1 MGKFIF
7 TQTEIPGVVVIEPQ
21 VFGDDRGYFME
32 TYQKDQFAEAGID
45 KEFVQDNQSRS
56 TRGVLRGLHFQK
68 NHTQGKLV
76 RVTRGEVYDVAVDC
90 RPNSATFGK
99 WVGVTLSEENKKMF
113 YIPEGFAHGFLVLS
127 DVAEFCYKC
136 TDVYDPT
143 SEGGIPY
150 DDPTVNV
157 QWPDCGC
164 EHKTSAKDKLHEPFA
179 AQKFE
184 YFEKWGSPVA
194 KLKAMFNG
202 LWCYRY
208 LLWNLVSRD
217 FKLKYRRSV
226 LGVVWSVLNPLLMC
240 LVYWAVFSSL
250 MDMRGS
256 GIDNFAVFLMCGQLL
271 FNFFNEATSTSMS
284 SVLSAAPLLKK
295 VYIPK
300 YIFPL
305 EKCCFAMVNCV
316 FSFVALLL
324 VMIFTG
330 APFHLTIFEALY
342 PLVTL
347 FFFSLGVSMFLAAAT
362 VFFRDIM
369 HIWSVF
375 VTALLYFSAIFY
387 DPTQMTFSIGGF
399 NMQQIIKLNPMYWYI
414 TGFRRT
420 VMWGIPL
427 DGNMFLVC
435 GICAVVSMVAGLW
448 MFRKTQDRFVLHI

>member
-1 MGKFIF
+1 ML
-7 TQTEIPGVVVIEPQ
+7 
-21 VFGDDRGYFME
+21 
-32 TYQKDQFAEAGID
+32 
-45 KEFVQDNQSRS
+45 N
-56 TRGVLRGLHFQK
+56 
-68 NHTQGKLV
+68 
-76 RVTRGEVYDVAVDC
+76 
-90 RPNSATFGK
+90 
-99 WVGVTLSEENKKMF
+99 
-113 YIPEGFAHGFLVLS
+113 GF
-127 DVAEFCYKC
+127 
-136 TDVYDPT
+136 
-143 SEGGIPY
+143 
-150 DDPTVNV
+150 
-157 QWPDCGC
+157 WR
-164 EHKTSAKDKLHEPFA
+164 
-179 AQKFE
+179 
-184 YFEKWGSPVA
+184 
-194 KLKAMFNG
+194 
-202 LWCYRY
+202 YRY

-271 FNFFNEATSTSMS
+271 FNFFNEATSTGMSSVLGVVWSVLNPLLMCLVYWAVFSSLMDMRGSGIDNFPVFLMCGQLLFNFFNEATSSSMS

-330 APFHLTIFEALY
+330 APFHLTLIEAVY

-347 FFFSLGVSMFLAAAT
+347 FFFSLGVGLFLAAAT

-375 VTALLYFSAIFY
+375 ITALLYFSAIFY

-420 VMWGIPL
+420 LMWGISL
-427 DGNMFLVC
+427 DFNMFAVC
-435 GICAVVSMVAGLW
+435 GLCAVLSMVVGVW

>member
-1 MGKFIF
+1 
-7 TQTEIPGVVVIEPQ
+7 
-21 VFGDDRGYFME
+21 
-32 TYQKDQFAEAGID
+32 
-45 KEFVQDNQSRS
+45 
-56 TRGVLRGLHFQK
+56 
-68 NHTQGKLV
+68 
-76 RVTRGEVYDVAVDC
+76 
-90 RPNSATFGK
+90 
-99 WVGVTLSEENKKMF
+99 
-113 YIPEGFAHGFLVLS
+113 
-127 DVAEFCYKC
+127 
-136 TDVYDPT
+136 
-143 SEGGIPY
+143 
-150 DDPTVNV
+150 
-157 QWPDCGC
+157 
-164 EHKTSAKDKLHEPFA
+164 
-179 AQKFE
+179 
-184 YFEKWGSPVA
+184 
-194 KLKAMFNG
+194 MFNG

-256 GIDNFAVFLMCGQLL
+256 GIDNFPVFLMCGQLL

-284 SVLSAAPLLKK
+284 SVLGAASLLKK

-300 YIFPL
+300 Y
-305 EKCCFAMVNCV
+305 V
-316 FSFVALLL
+316 
-324 VMIFTG
+324 
-330 APFHLTIFEALY
+330 LY

-347 FFFSLGVSMFLAAAT
+347 FFFSLGVGLFLAAAT

-375 VTALLYFSAIFY
+375 ITALLYFSAIFY

-420 VMWGIPL
+420 LMWGIPL
-427 DGNMFLVC
+427 DINMFLVC
-435 GICAVVSMVAGLW
+435 GLCALISMLVGVQ

>member
-1 MGKFIF
+1 MW
-7 TQTEIPGVVVIEPQ
+7 
-21 VFGDDRGYFME
+21 
-32 TYQKDQFAEAGID
+32 
-45 KEFVQDNQSRS
+45 N
-56 TRGVLRGLHFQK
+56 
-68 NHTQGKLV
+68 
-76 RVTRGEVYDVAVDC
+76 
-90 RPNSATFGK
+90 
-99 WVGVTLSEENKKMF
+99 
-113 YIPEGFAHGFLVLS
+113 GF
-127 DVAEFCYKC
+127 
-136 TDVYDPT
+136 
-143 SEGGIPY
+143 
-150 DDPTVNV
+150 
-157 QWPDCGC
+157 
-164 EHKTSAKDKLHEPFA
+164 
-179 AQKFE
+179 
-184 YFEKWGSPVA
+184 
-194 KLKAMFNG
+194 
-202 LWCYRY
+202 WCYRY

-271 FNFFNEATSTSMS
+271 FNFFNEATSTGMS
-284 SVLSAAPLLKK
+284 SVLGAAPLLKK

-330 APFHLTIFEALY
+330 ASFHLTLIEAVY

-347 FFFSLGVSMFLAAAT
+347 LFFSLGVGLLLAAAT

-375 VTALLYFSAIFY
+375 ITALLYFSAIFY

-427 DGNMFLVC
+427 DFNMFAVC
-435 GICAVVSMVAGLW
+435 GCCAVLSMLVGVW
-448 MFRKTQDRFVLHI
+448 VFRKTQDRFVLHI

>member
-1 MGKFIF
+1 M
-7 TQTEIPGVVVIEPQ
+7 
-21 VFGDDRGYFME
+21 
-32 TYQKDQFAEAGID
+32 
-45 KEFVQDNQSRS
+45 
-56 TRGVLRGLHFQK
+56 
-68 NHTQGKLV
+68 
-76 RVTRGEVYDVAVDC
+76 
-90 RPNSATFGK
+90 
-99 WVGVTLSEENKKMF
+99 
-113 YIPEGFAHGFLVLS
+113 
-127 DVAEFCYKC
+127 
-136 TDVYDPT
+136 
-143 SEGGIPY
+143 
-150 DDPTVNV
+150 
-157 QWPDCGC
+157 
-164 EHKTSAKDKLHEPFA
+164 AKIK
-179 AQKFE
+179 
-184 YFEKWGSPVA
+184 G
-194 KLKAMFNG
+194 MFNG
-202 LWCYRY
+202 FWRYRY

-271 FNFFNEATSTSMS
+271 FNFFNEATSSSMS

-330 APFHLTIFEALY
+330 APFHLTLLEALY
-342 PLVTL
+342 PLITL
-347 FFFSLGVSMFLAAAT
+347 FFFSLGVGLFLAAAT

-375 VTALLYFSAIFY
+375 ITALLYFSAIFY

-420 VMWGIPL
+420 LMWGIPL
-427 DGNMFLVC
+427 DLNIFAVC
-435 GICAVVSMVAGLW
+435 GICAVVSMWVGVH

>member
-1 MGKFIF
+1 MW
-7 TQTEIPGVVVIEPQ
+7 
-21 VFGDDRGYFME
+21 
-32 TYQKDQFAEAGID
+32 
-45 KEFVQDNQSRS
+45 N
-56 TRGVLRGLHFQK
+56 
-68 NHTQGKLV
+68 
-76 RVTRGEVYDVAVDC
+76 
-90 RPNSATFGK
+90 
-99 WVGVTLSEENKKMF
+99 
-113 YIPEGFAHGFLVLS
+113 GF
-127 DVAEFCYKC
+127 
-136 TDVYDPT
+136 
-143 SEGGIPY
+143 
-150 DDPTVNV
+150 
-157 QWPDCGC
+157 WR
-164 EHKTSAKDKLHEPFA
+164 
-179 AQKFE
+179 
-184 YFEKWGSPVA
+184 
-194 KLKAMFNG
+194 
-202 LWCYRY
+202 YRY

-271 FNFFNEATSTSMS
+271 F
-284 SVLSAAPLLKK
+284 
-295 VYIPK
+295 K

-305 EKCCFAMVNCV
+305 EKCCFAMVNCI

-427 DGNMFLVC
+427 DWNMFLVC
-435 GICAVVSMVAGLW
+435 GICAVVSMVVGLQV
-448 MFRKTQDRFVLHI
+448 FRKTQDRFVLHI

>member
-1 MGKFIF
+1 MAFNK
-7 TQTEIPGVVVIEPQ
+7 
-21 VFGDDRGYFME
+21 GYV
-32 TYQKDQFAEAGID
+32 
-45 KEFVQDNQSRS
+45 KE
-56 TRGVLRGLHFQK
+56 
-68 NHTQGKLV
+68 
-76 RVTRGEVYDVAVDC
+76 
-90 RPNSATFGK
+90 
-99 WVGVTLSEENKKMF
+99 KM
-113 YIPEGFAHGFLVLS
+113 EGFRRFTPLLRELVVR
-127 DVAEFCYKC
+127 DIKVRYR
-136 TDVYDPT
+136 
-143 SEGGIPY
+143 
-150 DDPTVNV
+150 
-157 QWPDCGC
+157 
-164 EHKTSAKDKLHEPFA
+164 HSAL
-179 AQKFE
+179 
-184 YFEKWGSPVA
+184 
-194 KLKAMFNG
+194 G
-202 LWCYRY
+202 L
-208 LLWNLVSRD
+208 
-217 FKLKYRRSV
+217 
-226 LGVVWSVLNPLLMC
+226 VWTVLNPLLMC

-330 APFHLTIFEALY
+330 APFHLTLIEAVY

-347 FFFSLGVSMFLAAAT
+347 FFFSLGVGLLLAAAT

-375 VTALLYFSAIFY
+375 ITALLYFSAIFY

-427 DGNMFLVC
+427 DVNMFLVC
-435 GICAVVSMVAGLW
+435 GICAVVSMVVGLQV
-448 MFRKTQDRFVLHI
+448 FRKTQDRFVLHI

>member
-1 MGKFIF
+1 M
-7 TQTEIPGVVVIEPQ
+7 
-21 VFGDDRGYFME
+21 
-32 TYQKDQFAEAGID
+32 QK
-45 KEFVQDNQSRS
+45 S
-56 TRGVLRGLHFQK
+56 TGQLHNSWHNFSK
-68 NHTQGKLV
+68 YRPLI
-76 RVTRGEVYDVAVDC
+76 RELVTRD
-90 RPNSATFGK
+90 
-99 WVGVTLSEENKKMF
+99 
-113 YIPEGFAHGFLVLS
+113 
-127 DVAEFCYKC
+127 
-136 TDVYDPT
+136 
-143 SEGGIPY
+143 
-150 DDPTVNV
+150 
-157 QWPDCGC
+157 
-164 EHKTSAKDKLHEPFA
+164 
-179 AQKFE
+179 
-184 YFEKWGSPVA
+184 
-194 KLKAMFNG
+194 LK
-202 LWCYRY
+202 
-208 LLWNLVSRD
+208 V
-217 FKLKYRRSV
+217 KYRRSV
-226 LGVVWSVLNPLLMC
+226 LGYMWSILNPLLMM
-240 LVYWAVFSSL
+240 LLQTLVFSY
-250 MDMRGS
+250 MFRFD
-256 GIDNFAVFLMCGQLL
+256 IPNFPLYLICGNTL

-305 EKCCFAMVNCV
+305 EKCCFAMVNCI

-427 DGNMFLVC
+427 DWNMFLVC
-435 GICAVVSMVAGLW
+435 GICAVVSMVVGLQV
-448 MFRKTQDRFVLHI
+448 FRKTQDHFVLHI